1 LPVVQEP
8 CTLPAVLGT
17 HGSLPGLPRRLPAT
31 LRLDGEGVL
40 VVADCAM
47 MYSANLSSLEFISL

>member
-1 LPVVQEP
+1 M
-8 CTLPAVLGT
+8 LPAVLGT
-17 HGSLPGLPRRLPAT
+17 HGSSLGLPRRPPAA